1 MITILAKNHP
11 DLHELD
17 LDITPSI
24 DNNSVEIRVADV
36 EYDPD
41 YWITNY
47 HNQILDYYNID
58 EELVT
63 NILFDY

>member
-36 EYDPD
+36 EYEERVG
-41 YWITNY
+41 NSLVE
-47 HNQILDYYNID
+47 ILTLKIVQDIGA
-58 EELVT
+58 EVW
-63 NILFDY
+63 